1 MSQQFKRKEISLCIA
16 IVISLTGCARFDTRM
31 QANGPFDYQQS
42 TLNPEYVSNGYSRE
56 ESRDAFDIPLLN
68 QTQKEIGLKAKNVDI
83 RPPTQLIKIIDGVRE
98 DKGNISGTTIVFNT
112 FLQEND
118 LNLKIRTL
126 VSDYLVSKN
135 AQFRVNATQRGLVE
149 LAEVTEEIIFGN
161 FLNENVIMKKSSLEI
176 KVSTLQDQHQVSL
189 SVRLLKHSETND
201 GTLLPFKLTNKNKQN
216 IETSFIN
223 DLLLFAYQ
231 EKEKEKKTSISLESQ
246 PLPIKLG
253 FDENHQMAWLI
264 DESFT
269 KTWQELPSLFKLLNF
284 EIINED
290 KELGSMLLSYSAPSN
305 DYWKTNNL
313 QPFKLDSAQYF
324 IQLGELTKSSSAII
338 WLDADKAPL
347 SDALVSEIYLSI
359 TDKVRQVLLLKEVQS
374 NHL

>member
-98 DKGNISGTTIVFNT
+98 DKGNISGTTIIFNT

-126 VSDYLVSKN
+126 VSDYLASKN

-231 EKEKEKKTSISLESQ
+231 EKEKKTSISLESQ